1 MSVWEYKVITS
12 GKGGFATPALMESFL
27 NQLGKEEWEIISF
40 ATQTDNMLAFT
51 GLARRSTQ
59 RDWTLEDAVA
69 KAAKDEADKLRAE
82 FEAKFKSGAT
92 HEAGYDEKSEAPV
105 SHNPEMDDG
114 LRRVRDTEK
123 DQDPES
129 HDEGETDEWDK
140 LNKQD
145 ELPTFFEA
153 LEPHMRRNQRGT
165 GLSVGVDFLAK
176 KWNIDEDDVM
186 GALKECGFT
195 IPSDEDA
202 KPAYVEYDGDLYW
215 VNVNRRGEFW
225 INTKEKPRPV
235 FRVVQGVAVQPEPE
249 VEKTEVA
256 VVKETSESK
265 PSEEVVTKD
274 QVEVVEHKPEHKK
287 VHEQKPSGKK
297 LPEGQALIDAI
308 KPHMRRNRVGPG
320 WGGSFQFLA
329 RAFRCKEVDIFEA
342 VKGLN
347 LVPAQSADTAPVEVE
362 MDGHLWWLSKDQRG
376 GTWINAKEGV
386 KAPASTEVPQEVK
399 PSVESEKPSDMPST
413 AVLSGLRLLFKVTKT
428 GSYSGELGRLAQSL
442 SKSPDELINA
452 LSNVGLNLPQKA
464 KEKPVFIEHAG
475 EIFWINKNA
484 KGEFWLNAKAVKSK
498 KASVS
503 AAATK
508 SAPAAAK
515 AKKAKT
521 TKRSKA

>member
-1 MSVWEYKVITS
+1 MPNNITLNAGLRLDTSHGAQNESQISPRINAVWQKRDDLSFHLGYARYFTP
-12 GKGGFATPALMESFL
+12 PALELVDTPILAKYTHTTNATEVLTNSSISAERSHYLDFGL
-27 NQLGKEEWEIISF
+27 TKQLTPTISLEW
-40 ATQTDNMLAFT
+40 DNYL
-51 GLARRSTQ
+51 
-59 RDWTLEDAVA
+59 
-69 KAAKDEADKLRAE
+69 KK
-82 FEAKFKSGAT
+82 AT
-92 HEAGYDEKSEAPV
+92 H
-105 SHNPEMDDG
+105 
-114 LRRVRDTEK
+114 LL
-123 DQDPES
+123 
-129 HDEGETDEWDK
+129 DEGQFGQAVVFNAFNYTYGEIYGSEIS
-140 LNKQD
+140 LNY
-145 ELPTFFEA
+145 T
-153 LEPHMRRNQRGT
+153 T
-165 GLSVGVDFLAK
+165 K
-176 KWNIDEDDVM
+176 KI
-186 GALKECGFT
+186 T
-195 IPSDEDA
+195 
-202 KPAYVEYDGDLYW
+202 AYLNAAEGRAY
-215 VNVNRRGEFW
+215 
-225 INTKEKPRPV
+225 V

-265 PSEEVVTKD
+265 PSEEVVNKD
-274 QVEVVEHKPEHKK
+274 QAEVVEHKPEHKK

-329 RAFRCKEVDIFEA
+329 RAFRCKEADIFEA

-347 LVPAQSADTAPVEVE
+347 LVPAQSADTPPVEVE

-386 KAPASTEVPQEVK
+386 KAPAGTEAPQEVK
-399 PSVESEKPSDMPST
+399 PSVESEKPSDVPST

-484 KGEFWLNAKAVKSK
+484 KGEFWLNAKAIKTKKQSASATTSK
-498 KASVS
+498 
-503 AAATK
+503 ATQATSK
-508 SAPAAAK
+508 T
-515 AKKAKT
+515 KKTKT